1 MIQPNMEKIK
11 KEVDK
16 CPPEKLKELFEEIK
30 GYIDAKILAKSKEH
44 SELAEH
50 YLSLS
55 NHINKNN
62 K

>member
-1 MIQPNMEKIK
+1 MEKIK